1 MNTLIHNLQVL
12 LLDSGCTFVPYETD
26 NLSNIRTDES
36 TPADVVGLVIQ
47 PNEVVLQVKAN
58 AITEQPII
66 TVEILKQVRP
76 EDLTYNDESTL
87 EDLLIICK
95 TFIYKAIASKIFL
108 KVKDV
113 TITKIKESKY
123 DANLIGW
130 SIPINWVMIKNEDH
144 CVVTSPAEEDYI
156 PVE

>member
-1 MNTLIHNLQVL
+1 MNALIHNIEAL
-12 LLDSGCTFVPYETD
+12 LINSGCTLVVYETD

-36 TPADVVGLVIQ
+36 TPADVIGLIIQ

-58 AITEQPII
+58 SITEQPII

-76 EDLTYNDESTL
+76 EDLTYNDEATL
-87 EDLLIICK
+87 EDLLVICK

-108 KVKDV
+108 KIKDV
-113 TITKIKESKY
+113 TVTKVKESKY

-130 SIPINWVMIKNEDH
+130 SIPVNWVMIKNEDH
-144 CVVTSPAEEDYI
+144 CVITSPPEEDYI